1 MSTQPK
7 SKQDP
12 RRSLVLVIAVVL
24 IALWIWMTNRAEQTA
39 NVKAI
44 SAAAGRIGL
53 VMGALWFAWP
63 NLRRPASWLPPW
75 ICYVGDPYV
84 GFYCNP
90 AQNDRRA
97 CSRVCWLADVSFHP
111 KGFSKL
117 ASRNQSKL
125 DDLSCKTVAEA

>member
-12 RRSLVLVIAVVL
+12 RRSLVLVIAIVL

-63 NLRRPASWLPPW
+63 NLRRPASWLPPGFAMLG
-75 ICYVGDPYV
+75 ILMLGFIATQPRMIVVLAPAFVG
-84 GFYCNP
+84 
-90 AQNDRRA
+90 
-97 CSRVCWLADVSFHP
+97 LLT
-111 KGFSKL
+111 L
-117 ASRNQSKL
+117 ASILKAFRN
-125 DDLSCKTVAEA
+125 

>member
-44 SAAAGRIGL
+44 SAAGRIGL

-63 NLRRPASWLPPW
+63 NLRRPASWLPL
-75 ICYVGDPYV
+75 DLL
-84 GFYCNP
+84 
-90 AQNDRRA
+90 
-97 CSRVCWLADVSFHP
+97 CWVSLCWVLLQP
-111 KGFSKL
+111 SP
-117 ASRNQSKL
+117 
-125 DDLSCKTVAEA
+125 E